1 MGDFKINEKTVFS
14 QSGSDEPAMG
24 STVTGIPAA
33 GVTGVLPVA
42 VTGGSGLTHLASN
55 PTVTLGS
62 NATFPAGHIRQVK
75 NADLT
80 ALAEGSSAT
89 LWGGAVSFASAIL
102 ATSDVLLF
110 VSGVIID
117 RHGNDNNR
125 VAMYFTGGGL
135 GADTSGHKLFDY
147 YFSYHGLTH
156 RRVPFS
162 GQTLDTAPASTTP
175 SYQMY
180 CDRGGSD
187 SSEIALDSCVPR
199 LTLMEVISS

>member
-80 ALAEGSSAT
+80 ALSEGSSAT

-180 CDRGGSD
+180 CDRGS
-187 SSEIALDSCVPR
+187 SYNSEIALDSCVPR